1 MPLRLFLIRFLLCS
15 YSNRSTFTSL
25 IFTLSFAMLLL
36 LVLVYYYSVWT
47 IARLG
52 WGFIALTS
60 VMQDWLNSAQKTVQ
74 YYSLILVR
82 NLIDWRE

>member
-1 MPLRLFLIRFLLCS
+1 
-15 YSNRSTFTSL
+15 
-25 IFTLSFAMLLL
+25 MLLL
-36 LVLVYYYSVWT
+36 LVLVYYHSVWT
-47 IARLG
+47 VARLG

>member
-1 MPLRLFLIRFLLCS
+1 
-15 YSNRSTFTSL
+15 
-25 IFTLSFAMLLL
+25 
-36 LVLVYYYSVWT
+36 VWT

-82 NLIDWRE
+82 ALTKEIAYCLIVA